1 MNQGDSGAA
10 ERLLA
15 LIGEHRDSIRE
26 AMDDEQHQLLLTRL
40 TALAGTPPDDDRA
53 VRKALQ
59 GVRLALLPLA
69 LDHPVR
75 EEMDSSRLVAAPP
88 GPSAVAGAREL
99 VTWLAHPSAAPEP
112 TPEPAPGS
120 TPEHAPGSTPE
131 PTPEPAPESTPEP
144 APGSTPE
151 PTPEPAPGSTPEPTP
166 EPAHEPTREPAPES
180 TPEPAP
186 EPAPEPTPEPAP
198 EPAAETDA
206 ETDAGQDELLRA
218 PALSAAE
225 ARARCGGVPP
235 AELIRLADPRDG
247 DRYPEFQFG
256 AAGGSPYDV
265 VLEVNRLL
273 LADIDPWGAAAW
285 WLSGNTWLGGT
296 PARLL
301 GRLPDHRL
309 VGAATALVEGEG

>member
-26 AMDDEQHQLLLTRL
+26 AMDDEQHRLLLTRL

-112 TPEPAPGS
+112 TPGS
-120 TPEHAPGSTPE
+120 TPELTPE
-131 PTPEPAPESTPEP
+131 PTPEPAL
-144 APGSTPE
+144 GSTPE
-151 PTPEPAPGSTPEPTP
+151 PT
-166 EPAHEPTREPAPES
+166 
-180 TPEPAP
+180 P

-198 EPAAETDA
+198 EPATETD
-206 ETDAGQDELLRA
+206 TGQDELLRA

-225 ARARCGGVPP
+225 ARARCGGAPP

>member
-40 TALAGTPPDDDRA
+40 AALAGTPPDDDRA

-99 VTWLAHPSAAPEP
+99 MTWLAHPSAAPEP

-120 TPEHAPGSTPE
+120 MPEPALGSTPTPTPE

-144 APGSTPE
+144 APAPKPE
-151 PTPEPAPGSTPEPTP
+151 PTPEPAPGSTPEP
-166 EPAHEPTREPAPES
+166 
-180 TPEPAP
+180 
-186 EPAPEPTPEPAP
+186 APEPTPEPAV
-198 EPAAETDA
+198 EPAA

-225 ARARCGGVPP
+225 ARARCGGAPP

-265 VLEVNRLL
+265 VVEVNRLL

>member
-26 AMDDEQHQLLLTRL
+26 AMDDEQHRLLLTRL

-120 TPEHAPGSTPE
+120 AP
-131 PTPEPAPESTPEP
+131 
-144 APGSTPE
+144 
-151 PTPEPAPGSTPEPTP
+151 
-166 EPAHEPTREPAPES
+166 EPAPES

-186 EPAPEPTPEPAP
+186 EPAT
-198 EPAAETDA
+198 

-225 ARARCGGVPP
+225 ARARCGGAPP

>member
-1 MNQGDSGAA
+1 VNQGDSGAA
-10 ERLLA
+10 QRLLA

-26 AMDDEQHQLLLTRL
+26 AMDDEQHRLLLTRL

-53 VRKALQ
+53 VRRALQ

-75 EEMDSSRLVAAPP
+75 EEMDSPRLVAAPP

-99 VTWLAHPSAAPEP
+99 MTWLAPPS
-112 TPEPAPGS
+112 
-120 TPEHAPGSTPE
+120 
-131 PTPEPAPESTPEP
+131 
-144 APGSTPE
+144 
-151 PTPEPAPGSTPEPTP
+151 
-166 EPAHEPTREPAPES
+166 
-180 TPEPAP
+180 
-186 EPAPEPTPEPAP
+186 PAPEPTPG
-198 EPAAETDA
+198 PAAG
-206 ETDAGQDELLRA
+206 TDAGQDELLRA

-225 ARARCGGVPP
+225 ARARCGGAPP

-273 LADIDPWGAAAW
+273 LADIDPWGAATW

>member
-1 MNQGDSGAA
+1 VNQGDSGSA

-26 AMDDEQHQLLLTRL
+26 AMDDEQYQLLLTRL

-75 EEMDSSRLVAAPP
+75 EEMDSPRLVAAPP
-88 GPSAVAGAREL
+88 GPATVTGAREL
-99 VTWLAHPSAAPEP
+99 MTWLTPPS
-112 TPEPAPGS
+112 T
-120 TPEHAPGSTPE
+120 
-131 PTPEPAPESTPEP
+131 
-144 APGSTPE
+144 
-151 PTPEPAPGSTPEPTP
+151 
-166 EPAHEPTREPAPES
+166 
-180 TPEPAP
+180 AP
-186 EPAPEPTPEPAP
+186 EPAYVL
-198 EPAAETDA
+198 DA
-206 ETDAGQDELLRA
+206 DQEELLRA
-218 PALSAAE
+218 PAVSADE
-225 ARARCGGVPP
+225 ARTRCGGAPP

-256 AAGGSPYDV
+256 AADGSPYDV

-273 LADIDPWGAAAW
+273 LADIDPWGAATW